1 MISVEI
7 VKMAECHIK
16 EIAEIEKLCFS
27 TPWTE
32 NGLREEL
39 SNSYA
44 RFFVALSGGAV
55 AGYIGAHNIV
65 GEVYITNVA
74 VSPDFRRKGVAQ
86 GLVSFLL
93 DFSEA
98 ENADFVTLEVRE
110 SNEAAQSLYKKAGF
124 QVVGKRKDFYE
135 LPKENA
141 VLMTKYLKE
150 QAI

>member
-44 RFFVALSGGAV
+44 RFFVALLDGAV

-74 VSPDFRRKGVAQ
+74 VSPDFRRKGVARS
-86 GLVSFLL
+86 LVSFLL

>member
-7 VKMAECHIK
+7 IKMAECHIK

-32 NGLREEL
+32 SGLREEL

-44 RFFVALSGGAV
+44 RFFVALLDGAV

-93 DFSEA
+93 NFSEA

-110 SNEAAQSLYKKAGF
+110 SNEAAQTLYEKAGF
-124 QVVGKRKDFYE
+124 KVVGKRKDFYE

-141 VLMTKYLKE
+141 VLMTKFLKE

>member
-44 RFFVALSGGAV
+44 RFFVALSDGAV
-55 AGYIGAHNIV
+55 AGYIGAHNV
-65 GEVYITNVA
+65 VDEVYITNVA

-86 GLVSFLL
+86 SLVVFLVKL
-93 DFSEA
+93 SGN

-110 SNEAAQSLYKKAGF
+110 SNEAAKCLYEKTGF
-124 QVVGKRKDFYE
+124 QIVGKRKDFYE

-141 VLMTKYLKE
+141 VLMTKFLKE
-150 QAI
+150 